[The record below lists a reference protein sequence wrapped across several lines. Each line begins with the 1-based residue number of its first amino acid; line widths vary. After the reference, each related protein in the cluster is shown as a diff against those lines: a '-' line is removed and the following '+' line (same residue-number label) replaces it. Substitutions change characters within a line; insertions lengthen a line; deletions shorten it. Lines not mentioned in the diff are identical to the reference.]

1 MQPYMMVLAGSE
13 KKKTVWPCDMQV
25 GRREGE
31 EKEWSYDIM
40 PVE

>member
-1 MQPYMMVLAGSE
+1 MQPYMMVLAGS

-31 EKEWSYDIM
+31 EKEWSYDIIM

>member
-1 MQPYMMVLAGSE
+1 MQPYMMVLAGS

-31 EKEWSYDIM
+31 RERVVI
-40 PVE
+40 